1 MRENYSDILAFIAVA
16 REKSFTRAAAKLG
29 VSQSALS
36 HSMRALESR
45 LGIRLLTRTT
55 RNVSTTEAGE
65 RILNRIAP
73 RFEDIDTELEC
84 LSELR
89 DKPAGLVRI
98 NCSDH
103 AAKTIIWPKLAPML
117 EKFPDI
123 RLEVSMDNGFTNI
136 VSGRFDAGVRLG
148 EAVEKDMIAVKIG
161 PDWRMA
167 VVATPEYLD
176 KFGRPETPED
186 LLKHKCIGM
195 RMISAGG
202 VYEWELDNG
211 DREITVKPQGQVI
224 FNNPYLIHQAA
235 LDGFGLAFLPED
247 IFLADFESG
256 KLEQVL
262 TDWCLPFPGYHL
274 YYPNRNNHSPA
285 FSTVVDAL
293 RHRI

>member
-117 EKFPDI
+117 DKFPDI

-161 PDWRMA
+161 PEWRMA

-262 TDWCLPFPGYHL
+262 THWCLPFPGYHL

-293 RHRI
+293 RHYS

>member
-36 HSMRALESR
+36 HSMRSLESR

-89 DKPAGLVRI
+89 DKPAGLIRI
-98 NCSDH
+98 SSSDH
-103 AAKTIIWPKLAPML
+103 AAKSIIWPKITPLL
-117 EKFPDI
+117 VEYPDI
-123 RLEVSMDNGFTNI
+123 RIEVNVDNGFTNI

-161 PDWRMA
+161 PECRMA
-167 VVATPEYLD
+167 VAGTPEYFE
-176 KFGRPETPED
+176 KHGRPEQPED
-186 LLKHKCIGM
+186 LLKHDCIAM
-195 RMISAGG
+195 RMISSGG

-211 DREITVKPQGQVI
+211 EREVNVKTRGQVI
-224 FNNPYLIHQAA
+224 CNNTYLIRQAA

-247 IFLADFESG
+247 MFAGDFEAG
-256 KLEQVL
+256 KLERVL
-262 TDWCLPFPGYHL
+262 EDWCMPFPGYHL

-285 FSTVVDAL
+285 FTAVVDAL
-293 RHRI
+293 RHRT

>member
-36 HSMRALESR
+36 HSMRSLESR

-89 DKPAGLVRI
+89 DKPAGLIRI
-98 NCSDH
+98 SCSDH
-103 AAKTIIWPKLAPML
+103 AAKTLIWPKITPVL
-117 EKFPDI
+117 EQYPDI
-123 RLEVSMDNGFTNI
+123 RIEVNVDNGFTNI

-161 PDWRMA
+161 PECRMA
-167 VVATPEYLD
+167 VAGTPEYLE
-176 KFGRPETPED
+176 KHGRPEQPED
-186 LLKHKCIGM
+186 LLKHECIAM
-195 RMISAGG
+195 RMVSSGG
-202 VYEWELDNG
+202 VYDWELDNG
-211 DREITVKPQGQVI
+211 EREVNVKTRGQVI
-224 FNNPYLIHQAA
+224 CNNTYLIRQAA

-247 IFLADFESG
+247 LFADDFKTG
-256 KLEQVL
+256 KLERVL
-262 TDWCLPFPGYHL
+262 EDWCMPFPGYHL

-285 FSTVVDAL
+285 FSAVVDAL
-293 RHRI
+293 RHRT

>member
-36 HSMRALESR
+36 HSMRSLESR

-89 DKPAGLVRI
+89 DKPAGLIRI
-98 NCSDH
+98 SCSDH
-103 AAKTIIWPKLAPML
+103 AAITLIWPKITPLL
-117 EKFPDI
+117 EQYPDI
-123 RLEVSMDNGFTNI
+123 RIEVNVDNGFTNI

-161 PDWRMA
+161 PECRMA
-167 VVATPEYLD
+167 VAGTPEYLE
-176 KFGRPETPED
+176 KHGRPEQPED
-186 LLKHKCIGM
+186 LLKHECIAM
-195 RMISAGG
+195 RMISSGG
-202 VYEWELDNG
+202 VYDWELDNG
-211 DREITVKPQGQVI
+211 EREVNVKTRGQVI
-224 FNNPYLIHQAA
+224 CNNTYLIRQAA

-247 IFLADFESG
+247 MFAEDFKAG
-256 KLEQVL
+256 KLERVL
-262 TDWCLPFPGYHL
+262 EDWCMPFPGYHL

-285 FSTVVDAL
+285 FTAVVDAL
-293 RHRI
+293 RHRS

>member
-36 HSMRALESR
+36 HSMRSLESR

-89 DKPAGLVRI
+89 DKPAGLIRI
-98 NCSDH
+98 SCSDH
-103 AAKTIIWPKLAPML
+103 AAKTLIWPKITPVL
-117 EKFPDI
+117 ETYPDI
-123 RLEVSMDNGFTNI
+123 RIEVNVDNGFTNI

-161 PDWRMA
+161 PECRMA
-167 VVATPEYLD
+167 VAGTPEYLE
-176 KFGRPETPED
+176 KHGRPEQPED
-186 LLKHKCIGM
+186 LLKHECIAM
-195 RMISAGG
+195 RMVSSGG
-202 VYEWELDNG
+202 VYDWELDNG
-211 DREITVKPQGQVI
+211 EREVNVKTRGQVI
-224 FNNPYLIHQAA
+224 CNNTYLIRQAA

-247 IFLADFESG
+247 LFADDFKTG
-256 KLEQVL
+256 KLERVL
-262 TDWCLPFPGYHL
+262 EDWCMPFPGYHL

-285 FSTVVDAL
+285 FTAVVDAL
-293 RHRI
+293 RHRT

>member
-117 EKFPDI
+117 DKFPDI

-161 PDWRMA
+161 PEWRMA

-211 DREITVKPQGQVI
+211 DREITVKPRGQVI

-293 RHRI
+293 RHYS

>member
-16 REKSFTRAAAKLG
+16 RDKSFTRAAAKLG

-36 HSMRALESR
+36 HSMRSLESR

-89 DKPAGLVRI
+89 DKPAGLIRI
-98 NCSDH
+98 SCSDH
-103 AAKTIIWPKLAPML
+103 AAKTLIWPKITPVL
-117 EKFPDI
+117 ETYPDI
-123 RLEVSMDNGFTNI
+123 RIEVNVDNGFTNI

-161 PDWRMA
+161 PECRMA
-167 VVATPEYLD
+167 VAGTPEYLE
-176 KFGRPETPED
+176 KHGRPEQPED
-186 LLKHKCIGM
+186 LLKHECIAM
-195 RMISAGG
+195 RMVSSGG
-202 VYEWELDNG
+202 VYDWELDNG
-211 DREITVKPQGQVI
+211 EREVNVKTRGQVI
-224 FNNPYLIHQAA
+224 CNNTYLIRQAA

-247 IFLADFESG
+247 LFADDFKAG
-256 KLEQVL
+256 KLERVL
-262 TDWCLPFPGYHL
+262 EDWCMPFPGYHL
-274 YYPNRNNHSPA
+274 YYPNRNNHAPA
-285 FSTVVDAL
+285 FSAVVDAL
-293 RHRI
+293 RHRT